1 MLTPLF
7 PNVAP
12 WDAFELANFC
22 RDNAV
27 DMLVI
32 PMNWLSPPAEPPT
45 TTSASGEEPS
55 HPVEPPE
62 DPEAPSESNLNYWAA
77 RLVPL
82 HDPTPRYSTAPST
95 STSTPIPGSGSGS
108 GKDGEGKEVVFVACN
123 RIGEEE
129 GKSQRLFLQARVFL
143 WTYYTPS
150 IHHHSDESYTFRERW
165 RLTKVRRLQ
174 IYRNE
179 LCHDCLQH
187 TFPN

>member
-1 MLTPLF
+1 MSLLFSFPPHSLSRKLTPHF

-45 TTSASGEEPS
+45 TTPASGGEPS
-55 HPVEPPE
+55 HPEEPPE

-108 GKDGEGKEVVFVACN
+108 GSGSGKDGEGKEVVLWRVTGLERKKVSLNVRFYKP
-123 RIGEEE
+123 EF
-129 GKSQRLFLQARVFL
+129 FLDLLYSFD
-143 WTYYTPS
+143 PS
-150 IHHHSDESYTFRERW
+150 PFGRG
-165 RLTKVRRLQ
+165 
-174 IYRNE
+174 
-179 LCHDCLQH
+179 QH
-187 TFPN
+187 IS